1 MNSGIYLIQYLLN
14 GKCYIGQSINVDN
27 RIKEHFRKLRKN
39 KHNNFRLQNAFN
51 KYGEKHF
58 NSIIC
63 IKCPID
69 VMDYY
74 EKFYI
79 KLFDSTNFGYNIE
92 HGGNLQKKISEE
104 SKVKMSIAKKG
115 KHSKL
120 KGRKYSNELKLK
132 LSLVHI
138 GKPSPK
144 KGKKTNKPSW
154 NSGKKGLQIS
164 KKRIKVEV
172 FDSNGSLGVFDCLQH
187 FRDKFN
193 YKSKNCIKLNN
204 GDIKL
209 GKYIVKTKD
218 N

>member
-1 MNSGIYLIQYLLN
+1 
-14 GKCYIGQSINVDN
+14 
-27 RIKEHFRKLRKN
+27 
-39 KHNNFRLQNAFN
+39 
-51 KYGEKHF
+51 
-58 NSIIC
+58 
-63 IKCPID
+63 
-69 VMDYY
+69 
-74 EKFYI
+74 
-79 KLFDSTNFGYNIE
+79 
-92 HGGNLQKKISEE
+92 
-104 SKVKMSIAKKG
+104 
-115 KHSKL
+115 
-120 KGRKYSNELKLK
+120 